1 MMNTHSNTGDC
12 GGAPSSALGPAVSSL
27 LSTMSGM
34 STGLLFALLHRV
46 AMRRIERFSDRRLN
60 DIGFERDWDSSVI
73 HRVRSSAPRGLT
85 P

>member
-1 MMNTHSNTGDC
+1 
-12 GGAPSSALGPAVSSL
+12 
-27 LSTMSGM
+27 M

>member
-1 MMNTHSNTGDC
+1 MT
-12 GGAPSSALGPAVSSL
+12 
-27 LSTMSGM
+27 
-34 STGLLFALLHRV
+34 TGLLFALLHRV

-60 DIGFERDWDSSVI
+60 DIGFERDWDSPVI